1 MLQRKGLGHYFLRH
15 IERNSTLL
23 FLVPVDTPDIKGEY
37 DILVNELT
45 KYNPKCWTRASVG
58 HFKM

>member
-1 MLQRKGLGHYFLRH
+1 VLQRERIRTLFLETYRKKF
-15 IERNSTLL
+15 NLM

-45 KYNPKCWTRASVG
+45 KYNPNAGQRASVG

>member
-1 MLQRKGLGHYFLRH
+1 
-15 IERNSTLL
+15 L
-23 FLVPVDTPDIKGEY
+23 FLVPVDTDIKGEY

-45 KYNPKCWTRASVG
+45 KYNPEMLDKEASG